1 MKRKAVVRLLAGTLC
16 TATMAGS
23 ILPDTAVAYAKEN
36 PVGTVET
43 ATQEETSDTVLAA
56 DKENEAETPENTT
69 DPVDSAQ
76 EKEDPT
82 AIDME
87 AKEEKR
93 QKIKRKMEKQ
103 DRQIP
108 RSRKNSRYRDPAVR
122 QMISKWRKRQKRNPK
137 TAPIRKK
144 RKREMIH
151 EQNRMK
157 KNLRWRKSL
166 MKDTL
171 LPARP
176 IMTF

>member
-43 ATQEETSDTVLAA
+43 ATQEETSDIVLAA

-82 AIDME
+82 AIDL
-87 AKEEKR
+87 
-93 QKIKRKMEKQ
+93 
-103 DRQIP
+103 
-108 RSRKNSRYRDPAVR
+108 SL
-122 QMISKWRKRQKRNPK
+122 
-137 TAPIRKK
+137 
-144 RKREMIH
+144 IH
-151 EQNRMK
+151 
-157 KNLRWRKSL
+157 
-166 MKDTL
+166 
-171 LPARP
+171 
-176 IMTF
+176 I

>member
-23 ILPDTAVAYAKEN
+23 ILPDTSVAYAKEN

-43 ATQEETSDTVLAA
+43 ATQEETSDT
-56 DKENEAETPENTT
+56 DKKPEAETPENTT

-87 AKEEKR
+87 AKEEEASKDKKEDGKTG
-93 QKIKRKMEKQ
+93 QTDSGEQEKQ
-103 DRQIP
+103 PVQG
-108 RSRKNSRYRDPAVR
+108 PAVR

-151 EQNRMK
+151 EQSRTK
-157 KNLRWRKSL
+157 
-166 MKDTL
+166 
-171 LPARP
+171 
-176 IMTF
+176 

>member
-87 AKEEKR
+87 AKEEEASKNKKEDGKTG
-93 QKIKRKMEKQ
+93 QTDSGI
-103 DRQIP
+103 
-108 RSRKNSRYRDPAVR
+108 RKNSRYRNPAVR
-122 QMISKWRKRQKRNPK
+122 QMILKWRKRQKRDPK
-137 TAPIRKK
+137 TAPTRKK

-151 EQNRMK
+151 EQSRTK
-157 KNLRWRKSL
+157 
-166 MKDTL
+166 
-171 LPARP
+171 
-176 IMTF
+176 